1 MIKHILKILFVLL
14 ICSVRLYSQS
24 SPYEISLPYSCG
36 FEDSLENQ
44 NWVINAGSEGPLCA
58 DQWMIGNLDY
68 VEGYNSLY
76 ISCDTGKT
84 MTYGAKPNCV
94 MAYRPIYIPKPDSIT
109 TDRCKVNVS
118 FEWKGGSARDVSVLN
133 YYLVPDYVIKD
144 YLN

>member
-1 MIKHILKILFVLL
+1 MRKSIFKIFLLLFVF
-14 ICSVRLYSQS
+14 STHLYSQS

-44 NWVINAGSEGPLCA
+44 KWVINAGSEGPLCT

-84 MTYGAKPNCV
+84 MTYGAKANYV
-94 MAYRPIYIPKPDSIT
+94 MAYRPIVIRKPDSVT
-109 TDRCKVNVS
+109 TERCRVNV
-118 FEWKGGSARDVSVLN
+118 
-133 YYLVPDYVIKD
+133 
-144 YLN
+144 